1 MSTNSHKSISDE
13 LLFRSLRFDL
23 LGASRLLSAI
33 AQSPSSH
40 LSADMI
46 TDMARDEGVSSERT
60 HRLIDSFVELRI
72 LERSSGVLTRVLS
85 QSDARDGSI
94 FLCGAANATF
104 EFRDSNTVEIVLSPP
119 LHPSRLMEV
128 LPKQRFGWAR
138 LHNTRDALIALA
150 STARS
155 RLAILSPF
163 LDDVGMD
170 WVEELFAAPLA
181 GVERI
186 LIVRGTDLAL
196 RELLDSRRAEHIRHG
211 IKVYRYAIEHDPNT
225 RDAKVETFHAKIV
238 LCDRDAAYI
247 GSSNMN
253 RASRE
258 LSLECGVHIG
268 GPCVRP
274 VATLVD
280 SILSIAE
287 CY

>member
-1 MSTNSHKSISDE
+1 MSTHSRKPIGDD
-13 LLFRSLRFDL
+13 LLFRVLRFDL

-33 AQSPSSH
+33 SRPPSPD
-40 LSADMI
+40 LSADLI
-46 TDMARDEGVSSERT
+46 ADMALDEGVSAERT
-60 HRLIDSFVELRI
+60 RKLIDSFVEIRI
-72 LERSSGVLTRVLS
+72 LERSSGVITRLLS

-94 FLCGAANATF
+94 FLRGAAHAAF
-104 EFRDSNTVEIVLSPP
+104 EFRDSNNVEIVLSPP
-119 LHPSRLMEV
+119 LHPSRLMQV
-128 LPKQRFGWAR
+128 LPKQKFGWAR

-150 STARS
+150 ATARR
-155 RLAILSPF
+155 RLVILSPF

-170 WVEELFAAPLA
+170 WVEDLFAAPLPEA
-181 GVERI
+181 ERV
-186 LIVRGTDLAL
+186 LIVRGTDPSLKG
-196 RELLDSRRAEHIRHG
+196 LLDFRQGEHASKG
-211 IKVYRYAIEHDPNT
+211 IQVYRYAIEHDPNT

-238 LCDRDAAYI
+238 LCDKEAAYI

-258 LSLECGVHIG
+258 LSLECGVHIA

-287 CY
+287 RY

>member
-94 FLCGAANATF
+94 FLRGAANATF

-119 LHPSRLMEV
+119 LHPSRLMKV